1 MGYAQWITIKVIN
14 SMSSATLSVRNAIP
28 DGEEGWYV
36 TIHLMSNANIIFWQN
51 TRGKFYRDGN
61 KDAEINVSEINR
73 TTVPPDGSKNISS
86 CGRSD
91 SASGTTGH
99 IDLYD
104 GETKIC
110 RVYWDCP
117 WGSKGNDFGIS
128 ERSSHGY
135 WIQQGSWNR
144 DSGAI
149 GSVDVEVGKKG

>member
-28 DGEEGWYV
+28 NGEEGW
-36 TIHLMSNANIIFWQN
+36 
-51 TRGKFYRDGN
+51 GKFYRDGN

-117 WGSKGNDFGIS
+117 WGSKSNDFGIS
-128 ERSSHGY
+128 ERSSQGY
-135 WIQQGSWNR
+135 WVQQGSWNR

>member
-1 MGYAQWITIKVIN
+1 MGYAQWIVINVIN
-14 SMSSATLSVRNAIP
+14 SMSSNTLSIANAIP
-28 DGEEGWYV
+28 DVDKSEGW
-36 TIHLMSNANIIFWQN
+36 
-51 TRGKFYRDGN
+51 GKFYRDGN
-61 KDAEINVSEINR
+61 KDEEIKASEINKI
-73 TTVPPDGSKNISS
+73 TVPPGGSKSISS

-99 IDLYD
+99 LDLYD
-104 GETKIC
+104 GDTKIC

-117 WGSKGNDFGIS
+117 WGSKANDFGIS
-128 ERSSHGY
+128 EKSTHGY